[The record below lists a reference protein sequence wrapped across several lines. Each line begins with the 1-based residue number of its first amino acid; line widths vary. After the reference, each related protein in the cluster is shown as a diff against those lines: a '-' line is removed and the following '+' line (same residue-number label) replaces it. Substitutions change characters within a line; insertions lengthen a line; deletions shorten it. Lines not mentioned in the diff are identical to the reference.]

1 MKITLPTAEAGQ
13 AILKASKDNMLVKGA
28 FIKYDVEIDGNR
40 LILKAKEGFTENAE
54 DAFLLAWYA
63 KEYI

>member
-13 AILKASKDNMLVKGA
+13 AILNASKDNMLVKGV
-28 FIKYDVEIDGNR
+28 FIKYDVFIEGNK
-40 LILKAKEGFTENAE
+40 LLMTTKEGYTESAE